1 MKAQKRIVAAFE
13 TWDGGSSVSGLA
25 LGKEEAASFI
35 EASKDSFASL
45 HTFTCERR
53 AKKEFARA
61 KRLQDKEWEWREDAN
76 AWWEMQGA
84 LKKARSKRVRKF
96 LRKQYHG

>member
-1 MKAQKRIVAAFE
+1 MKNTTIVAAFE

-25 LGKEEAASFI
+25 LGAEAAASFI
-35 EASKDSFASL
+35 EASKDSFACL

-61 KRLQDKEWEWREDAN
+61 QRVQENECEWRESAN
-76 AWWEMQGA
+76 EWWDMKDS

-96 LRKQYHG
+96 LRRKYHG